1 VIFQAP
7 EGMNNELRRIAI
19 GIQYDG
25 SPFCGWQS
33 QINQPTIQDHIEA
46 AISHFIGG
54 FKKQH
59 VRLTAAGRTDTG
71 VHALGQVAH
80 FDTYIERPDWS
91 WVRGLNNF
99 LPQSISIQ
107 WAKEVP
113 LEFDARFSAFE
124 RSYCYFLVTS
134 PVKTPLLHQKAGH
147 YMLPNSKSLRL
158 EEMRKAASYL
168 MGEHDFT
175 SFRSSE
181 CQSKTPVKAIYQ
193 IDIIQDG
200 PKYFFFLR
208 ANAFLHHMVRNIIGG
223 LLHVG
228 LGKQPAQWFDELLKK
243 KNRSLAAPTFS
254 ADGLYL
260 CQVAYPNH
268 FEIPQPNFEYAAI
281 PNHYLTQAFGH
292 NNHVLVT
299 P

>member
-1 VIFQAP
+1 MIFQAP
-7 EGMNNELRRIAI
+7 EGINNELRRIAV

-33 QINQPTIQDHIEA
+33 QTNQATIQDHIEA
-46 AISHFIGG
+46 AVSHFIGG
-54 FKKQH
+54 FKKQT

-80 FDTYIERPDWS
+80 FDTFIERPDWS
-91 WVRGLNNF
+91 WVRGLNSF
-99 LPQSISIQ
+99 LPQAISIQ

-113 LEFDARFSAFE
+113 LDFDARFSAYE
-124 RSYCYFLVTS
+124 RAYCYFLVTS
-134 PVKTPLLHQKAGH
+134 PVKTALLHKKAGY
-147 YMLPNSKSLRL
+147 YMLPTSKLL
-158 EEMRKAASYL
+158 QLDEMRQAANYL
-168 MGEHDFT
+168 IGEHDFT

-181 CQSKTPVKAIYQ
+181 CQSKTPVKTIYQ
-193 IDIIQDG
+193 IDIIQEG
-200 PKYFFFLR
+200 SKYFFFLR

-228 LGKQPAQWFDELLKK
+228 LGKHPAQWFDELLMKK
-243 KNRSLAAPTFS
+243 DRSLAAPTFS

-260 CQVAYPNH
+260 AQVAYPSH
-268 FEIPQPNFEYAAI
+268 FEIPRPSFEHVAI
-281 PNHYLTQAFGH
+281 PSNYLTQAFSH
-292 NNHVLVT
+292 ENHQLVM